1 MLKQREKLNED
12 IFKELN
18 KESLIRFYDKFPQEV
33 KIYKGYVLGAIDC
46 SDCEVLNTKETKE
59 RYKSINSKDE
69 DRVARIKLSNCY
81 DIINGY

>member
-33 KIYKGYVLGAIDC
+33 KTYKGYVLGAIDY

-59 RYKSINSKDE
+59 RYKSINSKLQE
-69 DRVARIKLSNCY
+69 
-81 DIINGY
+81 